1 MYHPHLHVNN
11 NKRVSDDFLFGSE
24 LNEFPDKD
32 VNFYEVFTTPAIDTF
47 CLLIIMYPILCWL
60 QSGWNFAK

>member
-24 LNEFPDKD
+24 LNEFPDDD
-32 VNFYEVFTTPAIDTF
+32 VNFYEVFTTSAIDTF
-47 CLLIIMYPILCWL
+47 SLLMIMYPILCWL
-60 QSGWNFAK
+60 QSGWDFAK

>member
-24 LNEFPDKD
+24 LNEFPDND
-32 VNFYEVFTTPAIDTF
+32 INFYEVFTTSAIDTF
-47 CLLIIMYPILCWL
+47 SLLIIMYPILCWL
-60 QSGWNFAK
+60 QSAWDFVK